1 MSEMQTYPLWAVR
14 IGNDTWASRGTEE
27 QVVEYLTR
35 YVPMDNYCVLNYMPI
50 DAAEKYSKNHAPGWL
65 YCEPVHLQKERLR
78 KHQDEILGQYD
89 RDYCSK
95 TVEELIDELASTV
108 ETRRA
113 SDGLKNC

>member
-1 MSEMQTYPLWAVR
+1 MKTYPLWAVR
-14 IGNDTWASRGTEE
+14 TGIDIWVSRGTKE
-27 QVVEYLTR
+27 QVVRHITR
-35 YVPMDNYCVLNYMPI
+35 TPGVRYYTVLNWVPI

>member
-1 MSEMQTYPLWAVR
+1 MQTYPLWAVR

-65 YCEPVHLQKERLR
+65 YREPVRLR
-78 KHQDEILGQYD
+78 KHRDEIGCYN
-89 RDYCSK
+89 K
-95 TVEELIDELASTV
+95 TVKELIDELVSTA
-108 ETRRA
+108 ENYSEQRR
-113 SDGLKNC
+113 SE